1 MHLDTKR
8 KIKLH
13 AITVGVFI
21 FFVLGVFGVF
31 YCLDNYPKVSLVA
44 IGFFLA
50 AFIYT
55 ILLSQ
60 VRNAMRKR

>member
-1 MHLDTKR
+1 MNLDTKR

-13 AITVGVFI
+13 AVTVGIFI
-21 FFVLGVFGVF
+21 LVILGVFGLF
-31 YCLDNYPKVSLVA
+31 YFLDNYPKASLVA
-44 IGFFLA
+44 IGFLLA

-55 ILLSQ
+55 LLLSQ